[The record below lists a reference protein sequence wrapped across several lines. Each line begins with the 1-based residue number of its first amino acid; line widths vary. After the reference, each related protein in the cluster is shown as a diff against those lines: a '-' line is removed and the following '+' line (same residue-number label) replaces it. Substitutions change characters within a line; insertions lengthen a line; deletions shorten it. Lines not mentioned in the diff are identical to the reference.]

1 MNDLEQL
8 KQLLFGAEK
17 EALDSISRRVERR
30 EIRTADVADI
40 LPEAIHQSHA
50 KDDELVEAL
59 TSPVGK
65 CVQRAMHEDPET
77 FGNALYPVMGPAIRK
92 SIMHALRN
100 FSQQINEA
108 VEHSISPTGLKWRWQ
123 ASRAGVPFG
132 EYVLQRTMQ
141 YRIEQ
146 AYLISRDSGLLVGH
160 AHHEASKIKD
170 SDAVSAMFT
179 AIQDF
184 VKESFSPDRS
194 GRLESAD
201 MGEFT
206 LWAVHGPH
214 ALLVCVIRGVPPKSL
229 RADLS
234 AILERIH
241 FRYGE
246 AIREYKG
253 DTSTVPDVD
262 VELTRCLR
270 FEARRE
276 TKKDRSNNRLL
287 IIALI
292 LLLAVAG
299 FLGYRSWSHLQQL
312 DRLNTALASTPGI
325 HVTEISRD
333 GNHFFVRG
341 LKDPLAIPV
350 GDIAESVDIPATR
363 VTAAMQPFQSLQPE
377 IIEARAAEI
386 FGRPE
391 SVLFRV
397 STVTLHVSGDAPW
410 SWRQQ
415 LQSRFG
421 LLAGV
426 SALDV
431 SGLATSDRL
440 RFEARVAQVS
450 GARFHFENGAIFSP
464 GNEDMLVKHAA
475 VLRALRADAAAVGYS
490 VSVLLHGSTDLTG
503 EPAQN
508 AALARR
514 RATAAAAVLRS
525 HGVEVSDIMQ
535 VPAGDPQSPPQSDVS
550 RRYVQVDLQLG
561 SLTDPS

>member
-1 MNDLEQL
+1 MNDLDQL
-8 KQLLFGAEK
+8 KELLFGAEK

-30 EIRTADVADI
+30 EVRAADVADI
-40 LPEAIHQSHA
+40 LPEAIHQSHS
-50 KDDELVEAL
+50 KDDDLVEAL
-59 TSPVGK
+59 TSPVGE

-77 FGNALYPVMGPAIRK
+77 YGNALYPVIGPAIRK
-92 SIMHALRN
+92 SVMHALRN

-108 VEHSISPTGLKWRWQ
+108 VEHSISPTGLKWRWE

-141 YRIEQ
+141 YRVEQ

-160 AHHEASKIKD
+160 VHHEASKIKD

-184 VKESFSPDRS
+184 VKESFSPDRT

-214 ALLVCVIRGVPPKSL
+214 ALLVCVIRGVPPKGL

-262 VELTRCLR
+262 VELERCLR

-276 TKKDRSNNRLL
+276 KRGDRKKGGVL
-287 IIALI
+287 IIT
-292 LLLAVAG
+292 LLLMFAVAV
-299 FLGYRSWSHLQQL
+299 FFGYRSWSHAQQL
-312 DRLNTALASTPGI
+312 DRLNAALTKSPGI
-325 HVTEISRD
+325 HVTEIDRD
-333 GNHFFVRG
+333 GDAFFVRG
-341 LKDPLAIPV
+341 LRDPLALPV
-350 GDIAESVDIPATR
+350 GDIAESVDIPAAQI
-363 VTAAMQPFQSLQPE
+363 TAVMQPFQSLQPE
-377 IIEARAAEI
+377 IVEARATQVL
-386 FGRPE
+386 GRPQ
-391 SVLFRV
+391 SVSFEV
-397 STVTLHVSGDAPW
+397 TAATLHVSGDAPW

-415 LQSRFG
+415 LRSRFG

-426 SALDV
+426 SELDM
-431 SGLATSDRL
+431 SGLTTSDRL
-440 RFEARVAQVS
+440 SFEARAEQLT
-450 GARFHFENGAIFSP
+450 GARFHFEKGTIFSP
-464 GNEDMLVKHAA
+464 GNEERLVKHAEN
-475 VLRALRADAAAVGYS
+475 LGTLLADAAAVGYS
-490 VSVLLHGSTDLTG
+490 VSVMLHGSTDLTG
-503 EPAQN
+503 QPAQN
-508 AALARR
+508 VVLAQQRVEV
-514 RATAAAAVLRS
+514 AAAVLRS
-525 HGVEVSDIMQ
+525 QGVDVADMMQ
-535 VPAGDPQSPPQSDVS
+535 APAGDPQVQPQSDDNK
-550 RRYVQVDLQLG
+550 RYAQVDLLLN
-561 SLTDPS
+561 SLTDP